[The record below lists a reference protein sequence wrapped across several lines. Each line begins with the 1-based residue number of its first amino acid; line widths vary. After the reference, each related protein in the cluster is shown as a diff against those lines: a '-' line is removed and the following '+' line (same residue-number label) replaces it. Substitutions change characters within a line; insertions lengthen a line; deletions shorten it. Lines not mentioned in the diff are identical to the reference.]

1 MYMCS
6 SVYAEVEYI
15 EGIIC
20 LETPYA
26 VNPLFFSLDC
36 RLAVSQS
43 SGISLK
49 LFKGGNL
56 FHLLACWVVQSFW
69 LNY

>member
-6 SVYAEVEYI
+6 SAYAQVEYI
-15 EGIIC
+15 EGILR

-26 VNPLFFSLDC
+26 GNPLFFSLDC
-36 RLAVSQS
+36 RLAVSQP

-49 LFKGGNL
+49 LLEGRNL
-56 FHLLACWVVQSFW
+56 FHLLACWAMQSFW